1 MANAHVALRPRL
13 VSKKEPRRA
22 GKFHDIE
29 ALLMIHVVNAWN

>member
-1 MANAHVALRPRL
+1 MANAHVALRP
-13 VSKKEPRRA
+13 KERRA

>member
-13 VSKKEPRRA
+13 VSKKERRA